1 MPYVARVTK
10 LPHMALTGGLVDP
23 GATRQQTFGKRMA
36 CRDVKDFVSTPECSS
51 PLDPAHTEINGNL
64 GSCRLSSLSQISI
77 NNALKQMKLPPL
89 KEGSDQA
96 ISDLVTKPAVSGGLS
111 RSPASDCLP
120 VISHWADRTKES
132 SAQDSNATIRFRST
146 WRKINVS
153 AEGATVGSA
162 DGAPAW
168 LLRSHD
174 MGPVESGS
182 SKFSQQYDDI
192 SQTLVTTVAL
202 PRRLDTPQTGGVV
215 EACASISWIRNARVA
230 DAVDCAAGCLSDAAV
245 LLAARNRVVKSGTAE
260 HLPFAEVRTVEMPSW
275 CSARKPL
282 PPKLSGVA
290 ISLDAAT
297 VGIMEREE
305 CEGPLLNA
313 SIFSMALGFDR
324 GVYGGSISGL
334 WAIMDS
340 AFVFDYSVGFADAE
354 MANSLS
360 GAFDEVTAAAE
371 TSVSTGP
378 HITDIRIVKGCNY
391 GCLRQKTRI
400 EDSFPVSSRPC
411 VVVWND
417 IGRLARYK
425 LADAA
430 FCHVYYDAGGGE
442 AMAAITGLG
451 CVIHDW
457 IDLGA
462 DISCAEVSNIIP
474 SLTQGSLDEK
484 PLAEVYSRLLGAVIW
499 YRDNDPFN
507 PAAVSI
513 LLVHWW
519 QLSNCR
525 HRTVALVGRTDMGR
539 EAGIAATMPEGRPSL
554 QHFCAQ
560 GTEVERGNGPFSRA
574 EARFERFLSS
584 DTLPETR
591 TVAEKLV
598 GPVLDYV
605 RGTADSLP
613 AENEYLATVLS
624 AELAYPQ
631 ERKIMELWELLVIM
645 WECGAMW
652 ATGVASLCYTHV
664 GDSNCDRAR
673 RDLCDVTWS

>member
-1 MPYVARVTK
+1 MPYIARTAK

-23 GATRQQTFGKRMA
+23 RGTRQKTFGSRMA
-36 CRDVKDFVSTPECSS
+36 CRDVDNFVSNRGRRSLS
-51 PLDPAHTEINGNL
+51 APACTEANGNV
-64 GSCRLSSLSQISI
+64 GSSRLSSLSQANIDHV
-77 NNALKQMKLPPL
+77 LEQMNLPPL
-89 KEGSDQA
+89 KDCSDQP
-96 ISDLVTKPAVSGGLS
+96 ISDLVPGPVVSGGLS
-111 RSPASDCLP
+111 RSPAFDCIP
-120 VISHWADRTKES
+120 VVSHWADRTNDS
-132 SAQDSNATIRFRST
+132 SAEDSAATIRLDST

-168 LLRSHD
+168 LLRKH
-174 MGPVESGS
+174 GIAPIESES
-182 SKFSQQYDDI
+182 SKFSQEYDEA
-192 SQTLVTTVAL
+192 SQTLAMTVAL
-202 PRRLDTPQTGGVV
+202 PRRFDTPQTGGVV
-215 EACASISWIRNARVA
+215 EACAKMSWIRNARVA

-245 LLAARNRVVKSGTAE
+245 LLAARNRVVTSGTTE

-290 ISLDAAT
+290 ISPDAAT
-297 VGIMEREE
+297 VKLLAHEE
-305 CEGPLLNA
+305 CDGPLLNA
-313 SIFSMALGFDR
+313 SIFSMALGYDR

-340 AFVFDYSVGFADAE
+340 AFVVDYSVGVADAE

-360 GAFDEVTAAAE
+360 GAFNEVTAAAE
-371 TSVSTGP
+371 SSVSAGP
-378 HITDIRIVKGCNY
+378 HITDIRIVKGCNFA
-391 GCLRQKTRI
+391 CIRQKTRI

-411 VVVWND
+411 MVVWND
-417 IGRLARYK
+417 LSRLARYR
-425 LADAA
+425 LADAV

-442 AMAAITGLG
+442 DMAAMAGLG

-462 DISCAEVSNIIP
+462 DITCAEVSNIIP

-484 PLAEVYSRLLGAVIW
+484 PLAEVYSRLLGALIW
-499 YRDNDPFN
+499 YRDNDPYN
-507 PAAVSI
+507 PAALCI
-513 LLVHWW
+513 LFTHWW
-519 QLSNCR
+519 QLANCR
-525 HRTVALVGRTDMGR
+525 HRTVGLLGRTDMGR
-539 EAGIAATMPEGRPSL
+539 EAAIAATMPEGRPSL

-560 GTEVERGNGPFSRA
+560 GSEVERGNGPFSQA

-584 DTLPETR
+584 DALPETR
-591 TVAEKLV
+591 KVAEKLV
-598 GPVLDYV
+598 GPVLDYA
-605 RGTADSLP
+605 RGTSDSLP
-613 AENEYLATVLS
+613 AENEYLAAVLA

-631 ERKIMELWELLVIM
+631 ERKIMELWELAIIM

-652 ATGVASLCYTHV
+652 ATGVAGLCYTHV

-673 RDLCDVTWS
+673 QDLSDVTWS